1 MKNHSSASDTTN
13 IICLSE
19 GVPVSRT
26 PLKQLV
32 TTKACNF
39 KRFPL
44 LRAPSG
50 KLAGANLFDLCTI
63 QNTPKV

>member
-1 MKNHSSASDTTN
+1 MKNCSYASDITD
-13 IICLSE
+13 IICLSQR
-19 GVPVSRT
+19 VPVSRT

-50 KLAGANLFDLCTI
+50 KLAGANLFDSCTL
-63 QNTPKV
+63 QNTPQV